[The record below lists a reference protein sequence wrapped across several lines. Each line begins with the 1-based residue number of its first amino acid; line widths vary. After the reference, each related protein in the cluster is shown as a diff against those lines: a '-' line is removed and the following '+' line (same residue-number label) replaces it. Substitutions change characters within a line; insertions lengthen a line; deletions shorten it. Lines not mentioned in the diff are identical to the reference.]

1 MAGGVI
7 ALLRF
12 AALNWVSQ
20 IYEKKEGEVKYIQ
33 LEGNLNYINCGD
45 AEIKIFDHLAESDY
59 KAYVIV
65 LDDQGYIDPDG
76 VDCLEKCFKKK
87 KNTYL
92 VTLQLENAETHAVLT
107 RSHLYQ
113 SLKKDNRVFVSLE
126 NFKK

>member
-1 MAGGVI
+1 VVLIFTWLVCIFVDGAVGLMAGGVI

-12 AALNWVSQ
+12 AALNWLSQ
-20 IYEKKEGEVKYIQ
+20 IYEKKEGSVKYIQ

-45 AEIKIFDHLAESDY
+45 AEIKIFDYLAEGDY

-87 KNTYL
+87 KNIFL
-92 VTLQLENAETHAVLT
+92 VTV
-107 RSHLYQ
+107 
-113 SLKKDNRVFVSLE
+113 
-126 NFKK
+126 